1 MTTRVTETRS
11 PMTRKPLRLLIALA
25 CSTPLNAVALG
36 VGQIQVRS
44 ALNQVFDAEIP
55 LLLAG
60 PGEAAG
66 ITARLAPAQTFA
78 QKGIDRLPLLSNL
91 VFTVQTGADGRG
103 LIKVTSKQPIREP
116 MLNFLIQVDWP
127 RGQVVREVAVL
138 LDPPVK
144 AKQRPVPAIPTL
156 AQPAAPRLSPP
167 RRTAAVTPEQPAPP
181 PVAHRGAATYGP
193 VPFGE
198 TLWAIASRVRPDPSV
213 SVQRMM
219 QALLEANPRGF
230 WKPTVNGLR
239 AGVNLRIPSAQEIDP
254 QRFPEQVSRQLAS
267 RQQVPVAPVT
277 PKPEAPPPESKP
289 KVRLV
294 SPEPAERL
302 QQPQP
307 AAPAALPERV
317 TLAPTGAP
325 SFPIKLKDNHPALR
339 VAGLDELRRRMNAP
353 SSGEGMG
360 AATRPSAAAIPPA
373 ETLQPRPEVQS
384 PPGASSSQ
392 PEPRLQEILPETM
405 APPGTSRETGAGPT
419 VTPTATPPAAVRPA
433 GTTPPPTPEVSP
445 PAPVTAAAPV
455 PSPAPAPPSQTL
467 ARPFL
472 PEAESETSGI
482 LSGWLNPAS
491 LALLGGLVLLLGG
504 GSWYWWRRR
513 LRAEEGKEEALA
525 FEDVIPV
532 ETKTAPGPMSGASDL
547 AAGKEA
553 APVTEHRTTRTV
565 PNPLERADL
574 LLAVGNYAEAEN
586 LLRQGLREEPDN
598 NALRVKL
605 LDVHFAD
612 HDAEAFLQEAKAL
625 HERLEDKTDPLWLPV
640 AQMGHKLY
648 PGHELFSKV
657 DELLIATKTIKA
669 DLAELGI
676 PAKPDGIRPDSP
688 ANEQADTTLFSTLNE
703 PTLVSDEQQRDNL
716 AGLDWQL
723 ADVDKLTITAGSF
736 AEPPTQPRTRPERE
750 REREREREQAG
761 ADLDR
766 LTITAGS
773 FAEPPTQPRTRPE
786 RERERE
792 QAGADLD
799 RLTITAGFFSEP
811 PTQPRTRPEQEQ
823 EQERE
828 REREQAGAE
837 VDKNKLTITPEPF
850 PEPLTQPTTRV
861 EKTRVERELEWRLM
875 DLEQPPLNKQSLPG
889 REEEKEKSTALSS
902 SGMDLEIDSLFANEI
917 THSRLPLV
925 AVKGEVE
932 GKATTPGPVRKP
944 TGSLRESSRKRD
956 AVQANRS
963 EESPTKGAIRTLMG
977 EDYTETKLDLAM
989 AYLEM
994 GDTVGARSLLEE
1006 VLQDGN
1012 EDQQQRA
1019 RMSMEKIGRL

>member
-766 LTITAGS
+766 LTITAG
-773 FAEPPTQPRTRPE
+773 
-786 RERERE
+786 
-792 QAGADLD
+792 
-799 RLTITAGFFSEP
+799 FFSEP
-811 PTQPRTRPEQEQ
+811 PTQPRTRPGQEQ
-823 EQERE
+823 EPERE

>member
-60 PGEAAG
+60 PAEAAG
-66 ITARLAPAQTFA
+66 ITARLAPAQAFT

-144 AKQRPVPAIPTL
+144 SKQRPAPAIPTL

-167 RRTAAVTPEQPAPP
+167 RGPTSVTPEQPTPP
-181 PVAHRGAATYGP
+181 PVAHRGTATYGP

-294 SPEPAERL
+294 SPELAERP

-307 AAPAALPERV
+307 AAPAAIPERV

-339 VAGLDELRRRMNAP
+339 VAGLDELRRRMHAP
-353 SSGEGMG
+353 GPGEGMG
-360 AATRPSAAAIPPA
+360 AATQPPA
-373 ETLQPRPEVQS
+373 ETLQPRPEAQS
-384 PPGASSSQ
+384 PPGTGSSQ
-392 PEPRLQEILPETM
+392 SEPRLQEILPETM
-405 APPGTSRETGAGPT
+405 ILPGTSKKTGAGPT

-433 GTTPPPTPEVSP
+433 GTIPPPTPEVSP
-445 PAPVTAAAPV
+445 PAPVTTAAPV
-455 PSPAPAPPSQTL
+455 PSPASAPPTQ
-467 ARPFL
+467 APVRPFL
-472 PEAESETSGI
+472 PAAESKIGGI
-482 LSGWLNPAS
+482 LSSWLNPAG

-504 GSWYWWRRR
+504 GSWYWWQRR

-532 ETKTAPGPMSGASDL
+532 ETKTAPGPMSGTSDL

-553 APVTEHRTTRTV
+553 APVTERRIARTV

-586 LLRQGLREEPDN
+586 LLRQGLREKPDD

-625 HERLEDKTDPLWLPV
+625 YERLEDKTDPLWLPV
-640 AQMGHKLY
+640 AQLGQKLY

-657 DELLIATKTIKA
+657 DELLIATKTIKV

-676 PAKPDGIRPDSP
+676 PAKPDGIRPGSP
-688 ANEQADTTLFSTLNE
+688 ADEPAETTLFSTLNV
-703 PTLVSDEQQRDNL
+703 PTLISDEQKGDNL

-723 ADVDKLTITAGSF
+723 ADVDKLAITAEPF
-736 AEPPTQPRTRPERE
+736 PEPPMQPKTRP
-750 REREREREQAG
+750 EREREQAG
-761 ADLDR
+761 AELDKDK

-773 FAEPPTQPRTRPE
+773 FAEPLTQPRTRPE
-786 RERERE
+786 RE

-799 RLTITAGFFSEP
+799 
-811 PTQPRTRPEQEQ
+811 
-823 EQERE
+823 
-828 REREQAGAE
+828 
-837 VDKNKLTITPEPF
+837 KLTITPEPF

-875 DLEQPPLNKQSLPG
+875 DLEQPPLDKQSLPG
-889 REEEKEKSTALSS
+889 REQEKEKSTVMSS
-902 SGMDLEIDSLFANEI
+902 SGLNLEIDSLFANEI
-917 THSRLPLV
+917 THSRLPLMT
-925 AVKGEVE
+925 AKGEAE
-932 GKATTPGPVRKP
+932 GKVTTLGPVQKP
-944 TGSLRESSRKRD
+944 TGSLRESPRKRD
-956 AVQANRS
+956 AVQTNRS
-963 EESPTKGAIRTLMG
+963 EEPPTKGAIRTLMG

-1019 RMSMEKIGRL
+1019 RMYMEKIGRL